1 MPVDVLCKDIL
12 KGKVPASVRDE
23 SQRLLHSSGY
33 MVGIGIKRPCPSTKS
48 WMYFPE
54 SNCPF
59 YRVTYLSNYSP
70 FMTPEPYTVDA
81 SGRRNGAY
89 YSLLC
94 ETSESGVKPVDGER
108 IVEETIAGLENAG
121 LLEPGERAD
130 IVSTWVY
137 HADYSY
143 PTPSVERDEIL
154 SVVIPWLETRGIYSR
169 GRFGLWKYEVSNT
182 DHTLM
187 QGVEVVNRLVL
198 GEPEVTTGIVYETT
212 DDGREAASH
221 ERSAVAGSGEKKL
234 AGTVVVKATSG
245 ASTKSD
251 ADHSEEELGVGGG

>member
-1 MPVDVLCKDIL
+1 
-12 KGKVPASVRDE
+12 
-23 SQRLLHSSGY
+23 
-33 MVGIGIKRPCPSTKS
+33 
-48 WMYFPE
+48 
-54 SNCPF
+54 
-59 YRVTYLSNYSP
+59 VTYLSNYSP
-70 FMTPEPYTVDA
+70 FMTPDRE
-81 SGRRNGAY
+81 RY

-94 ETSESGVKPVDGER
+94 ETSQSDAKPVDGSR
-108 IVEETIAGLENAG
+108 IVEDTITGLENAG
-121 LLEPGERAD
+121 LLEPGERND

-154 SVVIPWLETRGIYSR
+154 GVVIPWLESRGIYSR

-198 GEPEVTTGIVYETT
+198 GEAEVTTGIVYATT
-212 DDGREAASH
+212 EDGREAATH
-221 ERSAVAGSGEKKL
+221 ERSGVAGSGEKRLIEKKPVGG
-234 AGTVVVKATSG
+234 ASAQTPEVVVKATSG
-245 ASTKSD
+245 ASPKAD